1 MAKRYLVAK
10 KSHNAVNIIS
20 WISILSIAIG
30 SFALVVVLSAFNGL
44 EDLVESLFESFESD
58 IRIEAKS
65 KKVFSASEIDFN
77 TLKELE
83 GVANYTKVLEEV
95 CGVKFQNNHTIASIK
110 GVEDTFLSMS
120 ELDSTIIEG
129 EAKLKTGNINF
140 GIFGYG
146 IASELGIYLR
156 KPNESIS
163 IYSPKRGKINPI
175 MPMNSVYKKGI
186 EVGGIFYISPE
197 YDTKYIVVPLSF
209 AQELLRYEDEISS
222 IEIKAQESVSLEEL
236 KSTIENYLGESYI
249 VKSRYEFNDIIYKT
263 NKTEKW
269 VTFLILL
276 FILIIAAFN
285 ILGSLTMLILEKKSN
300 IKTLYNIGVN
310 FNQIKRIFF
319 YEGMLINLTGGLSGI
334 ILGIFVCLMQ
344 QEFGL
349 LRLEG
354 GIVEFYPVK
363 INPVEIIYILVTVLV
378 IGFISSWI
386 PIQRLSRKTI

>member
-349 LRLEG
+349 LRLER